1 MQVSSGVSCNF
12 NSVEE
17 FMAGQ
22 KLKAEQRKQEMKQ
35 IQKGIYQTQ
44 VMIDSQAMETLVK
57 ECEKNDKKSDDTR
70 TESEKEDSEKKD
82 QRIVDVKAEMEKM
95 MSMSKKLV

>member
-1 MQVSSGVSCNF
+1 MHVSSGVSCKF

-22 KLKAEQRKQEMKQ
+22 KLKAEQRKEEMKL
-35 IQKGIYQTQ
+35 IQKDIYQTQ
-44 VMIDSQAMETLVK
+44 VMIDSQAMETFMK
-57 ECEKNDKKSDDTR
+57 ECEKNDKKADDTGA
-70 TESEKEDSEKKD
+70 EDKKKDAEIKD

-95 MSMSKKLV
+95 MSMSKRLV

>member
-1 MQVSSGVSCNF
+1 MQVNSGVSCKF

-22 KLKAEQRKQEMKQ
+22 KLKVEQRKEEMKQ

-44 VMIDSQAMETLVK
+44 VMIDSQAMENLMK
-57 ECEKNDKKSDDTR
+57 ETEKNDKKTDNAKA
-70 TESEKEDSEKKD
+70 EGEKEDSEKKK
-82 QRIVDVKAEMEKM
+82 QRIVDVKEEMEKM
-95 MSMSKKLV
+95 MSLSKKMV

>member
-17 FMAGQ
+17 FMQQQ
-22 KLKAEQRKQEMKQ
+22 KLKAEQRKEEMKK

-44 VMIDSQAMETLVK
+44 VMIDSQAMETLMK
-57 ECEKNDKKSDDTR
+57 ECEKNDKKTDGTGA
-70 TESEKEDSEKKD
+70 EGEKEDSEKKD

-95 MSMSKKLV
+95 MSMSKRMV

>member
-1 MQVSSGVSCNF
+1 MQVSSGVSCKF

-22 KLKAEQRKQEMKQ
+22 KLKAEQRKEEMKQ

-44 VMIDSQAMETLVK
+44 VMIDSQAMETLMK
-57 ECEKNDKKSDDTR
+57 ETEKNDKKTDKAKA
-70 TESEKEDSEKKD
+70 ESEKEDSEKKD
-82 QRIVDVKAEMEKM
+82 QRIVDVKSEMDKM
-95 MSMSKKLV
+95 LSMSKKMV

>member
-1 MQVSSGVSCNF
+1 MQVSSGVSCKF

-22 KLKAEQRKQEMKQ
+22 KLKAEQRKEEMKK

-44 VMIDSQAMETLVK
+44 VMIDSQAMETLMK
-57 ECEKNDKKSDDTR
+57 ECEKNDKKNDDTR
-70 TESEKEDSEKKD
+70 AESEQEDSEKKD
-82 QRIVDVKAEMEKM
+82 QRIVDVKAGMEKM
-95 MSMSKKLV
+95 MSMSKRLV

>member
-1 MQVSSGVSCNF
+1 
-12 NSVEE
+12 
-17 FMAGQ
+17 
-22 KLKAEQRKQEMKQ
+22 MKQ

>member
-1 MQVSSGVSCNF
+1 MQVNSGVSCKF

-22 KLKAEQRKQEMKQ
+22 KLKVEQRKEEMKQ

-44 VMIDSQAMETLVK
+44 VMIDSQAMETLMK
-57 ECEKNDKKSDDTR
+57 ETEKNDKKTDNAKA
-70 TESEKEDSEKKD
+70 EGEKEDSEKKD
-82 QRIVDVKAEMEKM
+82 QRIVDVKAEIEKM
-95 MSMSKKLV
+95 MSMSKKMV

>member
-1 MQVSSGVSCNF
+1 MQVSSGVNCNF

-17 FMAGQ
+17 FMQQQ
-22 KLKAEQRKQEMKQ
+22 KLKAKQRKEEMKK

-44 VMIDSQAMETLVK
+44 VMIDSQAMETLMK
-57 ECEKNDKKSDDTR
+57 ETEKNDKKTDNGKA
-70 TESEKEDSEKKD
+70 EGEKEDSEKKD

-95 MSMSKKLV
+95 MSMSKRMV

>member
-17 FMAGQ
+17 FMQQQ
-22 KLKAEQRKQEMKQ
+22 KLKAKQRKEEMKK

-44 VMIDSQAMETLVK
+44 VMIDSQAMETLMK
-57 ECEKNDKKSDDTR
+57 ECEMNDKKTDDTGA
-70 TESEKEDSEKKD
+70 EGEKEDSEKKD

-95 MSMSKKLV
+95 MSMSKRMV

>member
-12 NSVEE
+12 SSVDE

-22 KLKAEQRKQEMKQ
+22 QLKVQQRKEKMKQ

-44 VMIDSQAMETLVK
+44 VMIDSQAMETLMK
-57 ECEKNDKKSDDTR
+57 ESKKNDKKTDNAKA
-70 TESEKEDSEKKD
+70 EGEKEDSEKKD

-95 MSMSKKLV
+95 MSMSKRMV